1 MNSPITNKSVNIQ
14 PVTKT
19 IPIPVKTFVEGQ
31 QSTAS
36 ANVAVAGS
44 LDKPK
49 SALRNIAES
58 PLKTSALPTRQ
69 QDAIPTSSST
79 STANLQEEPSSLK
92 KSESSEFIF
101 KQPQAFPKR

>member
-1 MNSPITNKSVNIQ
+1 LNSPITNKSVNIQ

-19 IPIPVKTFVEGQ
+19 IPIPLKTFVEGQ
-31 QSTAS
+31 STAS
-36 ANVAVAGS
+36 ANVAGS

-49 SALRNIAES
+49 SALRNIAGS

-69 QDAIPTSSST
+69 DAIPASSST
-79 STANLQEEPSSLK
+79 SPANLQEEPNSLK